1 MPAVIAAAT
10 GSDWNAGGSLFTF
23 YFPVGLFVVVA
34 TILYLLFSRPHRR
47 VPAQRGLAAAYA
59 GEATPAAPQRVR
71 TAPAGGA
78 PAAEASTAAAGA
90 GGTGDAPA
98 DPTAAAPGQDAPG
111 DARGG
116 DVGLRPDGSATEE
129 GAEDSE

>member
-10 GSDWNAGGSLFTF
+10 GSDWNAGGSLLTF

-47 VPAQRGLAAAYA
+47 VPAHHGLATAHA
-59 GEATPAAPQRVR
+59 GEATLAAPQRVR
-71 TAPAGGA
+71 PASAGDA
-78 PAAEASTAAAGA
+78 PAAEASTVAAGA
-90 GGTGDAPA
+90 GGAGDSPA
-98 DPTAAAPGQDAPG
+98 DPTAVAPGRGAPD

-116 DVGLRPDGSATEE
+116 DVGLRPE
-129 GAEDSE
+129 GAATGEGTEDGA